1 MVLRIAYSDKKEDYI
16 CCIFQPAFGCC
27 APQALVKICNMNVF
41 NGKMLKKGEKSKNLV
56 IISLHCVIDPRYCL
70 SIKPNGENSML
81 TIIVTSN

>member
-41 NGKMLKKGEKSKNLV
+41 NGKMLKKGEKSKNLDSDV
-56 IISLHCVIDPRYCL
+56 RRPLFMKAPPLVVFS
-70 SIKPNGENSML
+70 
-81 TIIVTSN
+81 